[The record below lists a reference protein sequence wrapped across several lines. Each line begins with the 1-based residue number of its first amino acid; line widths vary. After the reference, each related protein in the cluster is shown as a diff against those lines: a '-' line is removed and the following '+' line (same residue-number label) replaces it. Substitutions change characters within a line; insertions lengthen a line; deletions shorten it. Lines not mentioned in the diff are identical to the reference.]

1 MNIIRIKII
10 AFWLSFLLFCL
21 LLCFSW
27 SYRLLWIAI
36 FIPAVVIIE
45 LIKPRLPVPPSKIR
59 LPPKIRLLL
68 GLLLFVFV
76 FAVVVHGF
84 LFPHSRTLYLVV
96 IMLQVLLAV
105 PVLCYKAYADYV
117 AFRSSRNE
125 R

>member
-1 MNIIRIKII
+1 MNIIRTKII
-10 AFWLSFLLFCL
+10 AFWLSFLLFFVL
-21 LLCFSW
+21 LWISW
-27 SYRLLWIAI
+27 HHRLLWIAI